1 MFTVTK
7 PFFYAF
13 AVIFVLMVFT
23 TSMLIQDISSDL
35 DSIDATLTETNSM
48 LKDMTK

>member
-13 AVIFVLMVFT
+13 AVVFVLMVFT
-23 TSMLIQDISSDL
+23 TSMLIQEISSDL

-48 LKDMTK
+48 LKDMTQ